1 MWRKEEN
8 VGSCPRVM
16 HSFSL
21 FPSLPPHRLTALSE
35 RETRLQEVRSAFL
48 AAYSSTVGLRAAAP
62 SPSGAIGLLEQFVRG
77 VGLRG
82 TSSST
87 L

>member
-1 MWRKEEN
+1 MWSEED
-8 VGSCPRVM
+8 VRSCPGLM
-16 HSFSL
+16 QSSFSL
-21 FPSLPPHRLTALSE
+21 FPHRLAALSA

-62 SPSGAIGLLEQFVRG
+62 SPSGAIGGLLEQFVRG

-82 TSSST
+82 TSTST